1 MLYVVISGTNKNHKY
16 LAVRVVGA
24 LRRGSGQFF
33 MPMGANHV
41 IQGLSVMGI
50 PKCAFLSESVTYKG
64 SKIRTILCLV
74 IITWIIFVIKFNR
87 CLWQILHNTDTN
99 REAQLQITLSYNLN
113 YDFLIYNIYVLY
125 NIFLSIYLKYIYK
138 ETPTLYTM

>member
-1 MLYVVISGTNKNHKY
+1 MEQTRIINNW
-16 LAVRVVGA
+16 RVVGA
-24 LRRGSGQFF
+24 LRGGSGRFF
-33 MPMGANHV
+33 MPIGANNHV
-41 IQGLSVMGI
+41 IQGLS
-50 PKCAFLSESVTYKG
+50 KCAFLSESVTYKG
-64 SKIRTILCLV
+64 SKIKTILCLV